1 MADADFDEI
10 GNGTTQGYATI
21 SRAAAEMSREGKVR
35 PIRTEYYS
43 CGPGLSRDAAQYIAT
58 KNIVCVGMD
67 VPFID
72 SMNEGFLQGAS
83 GAPADAPSDLPFFI
97 HHHNLTQA
105 GIYQVHNMHL
115 DELAADEVYLSAIFI
130 LPLRVRGAANSAVR
144 PVAIGRPYNVE
155 GPATPR
161 GDLIGHTAPDPASAG
176 SAPERSAP
184 SSSRGR

>member
-1 MADADFDEI
+1 MTAGEQVTASDIDAMIASQQVRELMPGDALLIHTGWEEKWSGDNAD
-10 GNGTTQGYATI
+10 
-21 SRAAAEMSREGKVR
+21 

-43 CGPGLSRDAAQYIAT
+43 CGPGLSRDAAQY
-58 KNIVCVGMD
+58 N
-67 VPFID
+67 
-72 SMNEGFLQGAS
+72 
-83 GAPADAPSDLPFFI
+83 
-97 HHHNLTQA
+97 
-105 GIYQVHNMHL
+105 
-115 DELAADEVYLSAIFI
+115 EVYLSAIFI

-161 GDLIGHTAPDPASAG
+161 GDLIGHTAPDRASAG